1 MTKEEQLPRLRAT
14 RVGNKGVVTKLIAE
28 TEGILHGPYPLEEKT
43 RNRLART
50 EKVLKEK
57 TELIHDLD
65 EKIIAVCKVED
76 IKEEIE
82 NAKDLKMRVMDA
94 IEAISIGTMP
104 TTPFNSSSSSNL
116 TQGTNTIF
124 IPPSSPGSSSGS
136 QQPQGNFGNGTENP
150 KTARTKLPKIT
161 LHRFKGDVT
170 QFRTFWDTFES
181 QVHSNPGL
189 TKIDKFSYLVSLL
202 EGTASRAIEGLPVT
216 EENYDSVVDI
226 LKKRFGKPQKLI
238 SGHMEE
244 LLKLNICTLDKPSQ
258 LRFLCDKINV
268 NIRGLE
274 ALGVKSEQYGSLLI
288 PIIMAKLPAE
298 IRVQVARNTS
308 QDVWEIDSLLDFIQ
322 GEIEAREISEKINAV
337 TEQVKHPSPARN

>member
-1 MTKEEQLPRLRAT
+1 MTEEEQLPRLRAT

-43 RNRLART
+43 RNRLVRI
-50 EKVLKEK
+50 EKVLKET

-76 IKEEIE
+76 VKEEIE
-82 NAKDLKMRVMDA
+82 NAEDLKMRVMDA
-94 IEAISIGTMP
+94 IEAISIGTTP

-136 QQPQGNFGNGTENP
+136 QQQPQGNFGNGTENP
-150 KTARTKLPKIT
+150 KTARTK

-181 QVHSNPGL
+181 QVHSKPGL
-189 TKIDKFSYLVSLL
+189 TKINKFSYLVSLL

-238 SGHMEE
+238 SAHMEE

-322 GEIEAREISEKINAV
+322 GEIEAREISEKIKAV
-337 TEQVKHPSPARN
+337 TEQVKHPFPARN

>member
-1 MTKEEQLPRLRAT
+1 MTEEEQLPRLRAT

-43 RNRLART
+43 RNRLVRI

-82 NAKDLKMRVMDA
+82 NAEDLKMRVMDA
-94 IEAISIGTMP
+94 IEAISIGTTP

-136 QQPQGNFGNGTENP
+136 QQQPQGNFGNGTENP
-150 KTARTKLPKIT
+150 KTARTK

-202 EGTASRAIEGLPVT
+202 EGTASRAIEGLLVT

-238 SGHMEE
+238 SAHMEE

-274 ALGVKSEQYGSLLI
+274 ALGVRSEQYGSLLI

-322 GEIEAREISEKINAV
+322 GEIEAREISEKIKAV

>member
-1 MTKEEQLPRLRAT
+1 MTEEEQLPRLRAT

-43 RNRLART
+43 RNRLVRI

-82 NAKDLKMRVMDA
+82 NAEDLKMRVMDA
-94 IEAISIGTMP
+94 IEAISIGTTP

-116 TQGTNTIF
+116 TQETNTIF

-136 QQPQGNFGNGTENP
+136 QQQPQGNFGNGTENP
-150 KTARTKLPKIT
+150 KTARTK

-202 EGTASRAIEGLPVT
+202 EGTASRAIKGLPVT

-238 SGHMEE
+238 SAHMEE

-268 NIRGLE
+268 NIGGLE

-298 IRVQVARNTS
+298 IRVQVPRNTS

-322 GEIEAREISEKINAV
+322 GEIEAREISEKIKAV